1 MSDKNT
7 DKLNYLIK
15 NIFITSTN
23 SDDFNSIKLNNDIN
37 SININ
42 KNNANINNNIMS
54 KISSFKSI
62 SLFNKK
68 YTNESFYKFMDKF
81 NKLIYFCYRKNI
93 YPMNTRLKITLSR
106 DSGWGCMIRCG
117 QMLMSRA
124 IYKYLKSE
132 KNSTE
137 KAIIEVIKLFLDVP
151 YDLKNIPN
159 FFTSILTKNPYINN
173 ETKILPPFSIQ
184 MHCFLGNLY
193 NKYAGE
199 WFSDVN
205 ICQNYKDL
213 NDNLNIFPNLKIF
226 SFISE
231 LNMADVMEEC
241 FEVVNN
247 LDNNKNIDI
256 TTFNNKKYIF
266 KKSGLIF
273 VSMRLGI
280 TKVSG
285 EYYSS
290 IKYLFQCKECIGI
303 IGGETNLAH
312 YFIGYNDKGNLIY
325 LDPHITREG
334 VVELN
339 EDSIINDYLNKNLLE
354 LSMNDMSTALSVGFL
369 FRNKNEFEDLTKF
382 MENYSE
388 KNYPCFGFCK
398 EKIVLDINKYEN
410 LFNDEDDF

>member
-1 MSDKNT
+1 MSNKNI